1 MPTRSSYKVRSFI
14 ERFVFKHA
22 GNGDDLPPIFHYW
35 SNTYLL
41 PLLQT
46 AGYESP
52 ADFFFKEV
60 LQRTQS
66 SKKIVRCLSIASG
79 RGEMEVNLARQLLQL
94 GQRNFSIQ
102 CVDLNLQVLK
112 AAKQMAQEDGVAS
125 HMAFAVVDLN
135 CAKPGREQFDV
146 LIANQCLHHVV
157 ELEAVIDYVKHSLI
171 EDGVFLTS
179 DVVGRNGHLLWPEV
193 RCVVDTLWSEL
204 PDRLKFDRNIGGTA
218 RRYVDYD
225 HSNTGFEGIRAQDVL
240 PLLVRNFDFEVA
252 LFYAG
257 IILPF
262 IERRF
267 GWNHDVASLQDR
279 EVIDRIARLDIQ
291 LQAEG
296 QVKPTQILAKMR
308 KKGVRHGDAIDAA
321 NALALRSIRHCA

>member
-1 MPTRSSYKVRSFI
+1 M
-14 ERFVFKHA
+14 
-22 GNGDDLPPIFHYW
+22 
-35 SNTYLL
+35 
-41 PLLQT
+41 
-46 AGYESP
+46 
-52 ADFFFKEV
+52 
-60 LQRTQS
+60 
-66 SKKIVRCLSIASG
+66 
-79 RGEMEVNLARQLLQL
+79 
-94 GQRNFSIQ
+94 
-102 CVDLNLQVLK
+102 
-112 AAKQMAQEDGVAS
+112 
-125 HMAFAVVDLN
+125 
-135 CAKPGREQFDV
+135 
-146 LIANQCLHHVV
+146 
-157 ELEAVIDYVKHSLI
+157 
-171 EDGVFLTS
+171 
-179 DVVGRNGHLLWPEV
+179 LWPEV

-218 RRYVDYD
+218 RCYVDYD
-225 HSNTGFEGIRAQDVL
+225 HSNTGFEGIRAQDIL

-308 KKGVRHGDAIDAA
+308 KKGVRYGDAIDAA